1 MFRAGRV
8 LERSRQPN
16 FMIGDRHLT
25 MDERLIQIQDEIRSE
40 FGWSLDKDLYVA
52 KWLVDELVSSASQS
66 RSVVD
71 LNQTWDSIRQELLS
85 HSGSVA
91 IVGAAVEIEE
101 IEGAIKQGC
110 RFIVADGSGEIFS
123 ELEDP
128 KEGWDSVIGVVSDG
142 DGGTGLSLSIENRI
156 PMIIHAHGD
165 NQESLRHLI
174 PRVSDLPISITHQTP
189 FSIDGMVN
197 PGGFT
202 DGDRAVCIVVSMGIS
217 VSNIVLLG
225 TRSDVVGRFSGT
237 TEPKRKLLKLRWMKR
252 ILEELGFS
260 GII

>member
-1 MFRAGRV
+1 
-8 LERSRQPN
+8 
-16 FMIGDRHLT
+16 MIGDRHLSI
-25 MDERLIQIQDEIRSE
+25 DRRLVEIQDEIRSE

-52 KWLVDELVSSASQS
+52 KWLVNELVCSAPYR
-66 RSVVD
+66 RSLLD
-71 LNQTWDSIRQELLS
+71 LNTTWDNIRRELFS

-91 IVGAAVEIEE
+91 IVGAAVEIHE
-101 IEGAIKQGC
+101 IEDAMKKGC

-123 ELEDP
+123 DLEDP

-142 DGGTGLSLSIENRI
+142 DGGTGLSLSIDNNI

-165 NQESLRHLI
+165 NQESLRRLI
-174 PRVSDLPISITHQTP
+174 PRVRDLPISITHQTP

-202 DGDRAVCIVVSMGIS
+202 DGDRAVCIVVSMGVS
-217 VSNIVLLG
+217 VSDIVLLG
-225 TRSDVVGRFSGT
+225 TRSDVVGKFSGAT
-237 TEPKRKLLKLRWMKR
+237 DPERKLLKLRWMKR

>member
-1 MFRAGRV
+1 
-8 LERSRQPN
+8 
-16 FMIGDRHLT
+16 MIGDRHLSI
-25 MDERLIQIQDEIRSE
+25 DRRLVEVQDEIRSE

-52 KWLVDELVSSASQS
+52 KWLVNELVCSAPCR
-66 RSVVD
+66 RSLLD
-71 LNQTWDSIRQELLS
+71 LNKTWDNIRRELFS

-91 IVGAAVEIEE
+91 IVGAAVEIDE
-101 IEGAIKQGC
+101 IEDAMKKGC

-123 ELEDP
+123 DLEDP

-142 DGGTGLSLSIENRI
+142 DGGTGLSLSIENNI

-202 DGDRAVCIVVSMGIS
+202 DGDRAVCIVVSMGVS
-217 VSNIVLLG
+217 VSDIVLLG
-225 TRSDVVGRFSGT
+225 TRSDVVGKFSGAT
-237 TEPKRKLLKLRWMKR
+237 DPERKLLKLRWMKR

>member
-1 MFRAGRV
+1 
-8 LERSRQPN
+8 
-16 FMIGDRHLT
+16 MIGDRHLSI
-25 MDERLIQIQDEIRSE
+25 DRRLVEIQDEIRSE

-52 KWLVDELVSSASQS
+52 KWLVNELVCSAPYR
-66 RSVVD
+66 RSLLD
-71 LNQTWDSIRQELLS
+71 LNKTWDNIRRELFS

-91 IVGAAVEIEE
+91 IVGAAVEIDEVE
-101 IEGAIKQGC
+101 DAMKKGC

-123 ELEDP
+123 DLEDP

-142 DGGTGLSLSIENRI
+142 DGGTGLSLSIDNKI

-165 NQESLRHLI
+165 NQESLRRLI
-174 PRVSDLPISITHQTP
+174 PRVGDLPISITHQTP

-202 DGDRAVCIVVSMGIS
+202 DGDRAVCIVVSMGVS
-217 VSNIVLLG
+217 VSDIVLLG
-225 TRSDVVGRFSGT
+225 TRSDVVGKFSGAT
-237 TEPKRKLLKLRWMKR
+237 DPERKLLKLRWMKR

>member
-1 MFRAGRV
+1 
-8 LERSRQPN
+8 
-16 FMIGDRHLT
+16 MIGDRHLSI
-25 MDERLIQIQDEIRSE
+25 DRRLVEIQDEIRSE

-52 KWLVDELVSSASQS
+52 KWLVNELVCSAPCR
-66 RSVVD
+66 RSLLD
-71 LNQTWDSIRQELLS
+71 LNKTWDNIRRELFS

-91 IVGAAVEIEE
+91 IVGAAVEIDE
-101 IEGAIKQGC
+101 IEDAMKKGC

-123 ELEDP
+123 DLEDP

-142 DGGTGLSLSIENRI
+142 DGGTGLSLSIDNNI

-165 NQESLRHLI
+165 NQESLRRLI
-174 PRVSDLPISITHQTP
+174 PGVRDLPISITHQTP

-202 DGDRAVCIVVSMGIS
+202 DGDRAVCIVVSMGVS
-217 VSNIVLLG
+217 VSDIVLLG
-225 TRSDVVGRFSGT
+225 TRSDVVGKFSGAT
-237 TEPKRKLLKLRWMKR
+237 DPEKKLLKLRWMKR

>member
-1 MFRAGRV
+1 
-8 LERSRQPN
+8 
-16 FMIGDRHLT
+16 MIGDRHLSI
-25 MDERLIQIQDEIRSE
+25 DRRLVEIQDEIRSE

-52 KWLVDELVSSASQS
+52 KWLVNELVCSAPCR
-66 RSVVD
+66 RSLLD
-71 LNQTWDSIRQELLS
+71 LNKTWDNIRRELFS

-91 IVGAAVEIEE
+91 IVGAAVEIDE
-101 IEGAIKQGC
+101 IEDAMKKGC

-123 ELEDP
+123 DLEDP

-142 DGGTGLSLSIENRI
+142 DGGTGLSLSIDNNI

-165 NQESLRHLI
+165 NQESLRRLI
-174 PRVSDLPISITHQTP
+174 PRVRDLPISITHQTP
-189 FSIDGMVN
+189 LSIDGMVN

-202 DGDRAVCIVVSMGIS
+202 DGDRAVCIVVSMGVS
-217 VSNIVLLG
+217 VSDIVLLG
-225 TRSDVVGRFSGT
+225 TRSDVVGKFSGAT
-237 TEPKRKLLKLRWMKR
+237 DPEKKLLKLRWMKR

>member
-1 MFRAGRV
+1 
-8 LERSRQPN
+8 
-16 FMIGDRHLT
+16 MIGGRHLSI
-25 MDERLIQIQDEIRSE
+25 DRRLVEIQDEIRSE

-52 KWLVDELVSSASQS
+52 KWLVNELVCSAPYR
-66 RSVVD
+66 RSLLD
-71 LNQTWDSIRQELLS
+71 LNKTWDNIRRELFS
-85 HSGSVA
+85 HSGSIA
-91 IVGAAVEIEE
+91 IVGAAVEIDE
-101 IEGAIKQGC
+101 IEDAMKKGC

-123 ELEDP
+123 DLEDP

-142 DGGTGLSLSIENRI
+142 DGGTGLSLSIDNNI

-165 NQESLRHLI
+165 NQESLRRLI
-174 PRVSDLPISITHQTP
+174 TRVRDLPISITHQTP

-202 DGDRAVCIVVSMGIS
+202 DGDRAVCIVVSMGVS
-217 VSNIVLLG
+217 VSDIVLLG
-225 TRSDVVGRFSGT
+225 TRSDVVGKFSGAT
-237 TEPKRKLLKLRWMKR
+237 DPERKLLKLRWMKR